1 MAHDTDRDDGFNE
14 AGPRSEQSPSIRY
27 LVESALRSV
36 ASTSQSDQPG
46 TRDEWVAHLAAA
58 MVSDSETSHRAA
70 ISALVASGVSSS
82 EVHQIYIPA
91 VARYL
96 GEMWVNDRA
105 SFVDVTVGSARLQA
119 LLREAGEPAEIG
131 LIDRSI
137 PLGQSVLMV
146 IPPYEDHALGA
157 FVAADQ
163 FRRHGLWVHMGIGLT
178 RDELV
183 DLIASSRFSLVGL
196 TAATW
201 TSVEQAGEF
210 VDYIRAGLNHCPP
223 MVIGGRAVSEPAKV
237 ERLTGVD
244 YAVKTVREA
253 VDRAGLM
260 SISQENELDKLNT

>member
-1 MAHDTDRDDGFNE
+1 MKHDGDFNE
-14 AGPRSEQSPSIRY
+14 VGLRSEQSPSIRY

-36 ASTSQSDQPG
+36 ASTTQSDKPT

-58 MVSDSETSHRAA
+58 MVSDNETSHRIA

-82 EVHQIYIPA
+82 EVHQVYIPA
-91 VARYL
+91 VGRYL

-105 SFVDVTVGSARLQA
+105 SFVDVTLGASRLQA
-119 LLREAGEPAEIG
+119 LLREAGAPAETG

-183 DLIASSRFSLVGL
+183 DLISSSRFSLVGL

-201 TSVEQAGEF
+201 GSVEKTGDF
-210 VDYIRAGLNHCPP
+210 VDYIRSGLPHCPP
-223 MVIGGRAVSEPAKV
+223 VVIGGRAVSEPAEV

-244 YAVKTVREA
+244 YAVRTVREA

>member
-1 MAHDTDRDDGFNE
+1 MEQDDEFRN
-14 AGPRSEQSPSIRY
+14 AGQSDGESPSIRY

-36 ASTSQSDQPG
+36 ASTSQSEKPS
-46 TRDEWVAHLAAA
+46 TRDEWIAHLAAA

-70 ISALVASGVSSS
+70 ISSLIASGVRSS
-82 EVHQIYIPA
+82 EVYQSYIPA
-91 VARYL
+91 VSRYL

-105 SFVDVTVGSARLQA
+105 SFVDVSLGSARLQA
-119 LLREAGEPAEIG
+119 LLREAGEPAEVS
-131 LIDRSI
+131 LLDRSI

-163 FRRHGLWVHMGIGLT
+163 FRRHGLWVHMGIGLN

-183 DLIASSRFSLVGL
+183 ELIASSRFSLVGL

-201 TSVEQAGEF
+201 KSVEKAGDF
-210 VDYIRAGLNHCPP
+210 VDYIRQGLDHCPP
-223 MVIGGRAVSEPAKV
+223 MVIGGRAVTEPAKV

-244 YAVKTVREA
+244 FAVKTVREA

-260 SISQENELDKLNT
+260 SISQETGLDKLNT